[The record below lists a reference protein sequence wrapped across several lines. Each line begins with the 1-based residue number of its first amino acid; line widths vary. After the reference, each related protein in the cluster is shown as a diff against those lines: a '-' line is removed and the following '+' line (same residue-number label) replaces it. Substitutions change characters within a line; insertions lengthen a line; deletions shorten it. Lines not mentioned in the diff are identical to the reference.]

1 VRVTAAGDL
10 GYQAATAALFTYM
23 STSQSFL
30 SSNPTIKSILTI
42 VGYIFGVAAGVIAIV
57 VGAIQ
62 KQAGFIVI
70 GVAFLAAVIVAIVAG
85 AVAEPSGSISDREIG
100 AKFTPPDWAWW
111 VSAGILVVGCVIG
124 GILLATA

>member
-1 VRVTAAGDL
+1 
-10 GYQAATAALFTYM
+10 M

-30 SSNPTIKSILTI
+30 SSNPTIKSILTV
-42 VGYIFGVAAGVIAIV
+42 VGYIFGIAAGIIAIV

-70 GVAFLAAVIVAIVAG
+70 GVAFLAAVIFAIIAG
-85 AVAEPSGSISDREIG
+85 AVAEPTGSISGREIG

-111 VSAGILVVGCVIG
+111 VCAGIIVVGCVIG
-124 GILLATA
+124 AILLAR

>member
-1 VRVTAAGDL
+1 
-10 GYQAATAALFTYM
+10 M

-42 VGYIFGVAAGVIAIV
+42 VGYIFGIVAGIAGIVAGVI
-57 VGAIQ
+57 Q
-62 KQAGFIVI
+62 KEAGFIVI

-85 AVAEPSGSISDREIG
+85 AVAEPTGSISNREIG

-111 VSAGILVVGCVIG
+111 VCAGIIVVGCVIG
-124 GILLATA
+124 GVLLAL

>member
-1 VRVTAAGDL
+1 
-10 GYQAATAALFTYM
+10 M

-30 SSNPTIKSILTI
+30 SSNPTIKSILTV
-42 VGYIFGVAAGVIAIV
+42 VGYIFGIAAGIIAIV

-70 GVAFLAAVIVAIVAG
+70 GVAFLAAVVFAIIAG
-85 AVAEPSGSISDREIG
+85 AVAEPTGSISDREIG

-111 VSAGILVVGCVIG
+111 VCAGIIVVGGVVGAIM
-124 GILLATA
+124 LAK